1 MLKFTQI
8 NLHKAQ
14 QATLLLGQEMEGQS
28 QVISL
33 VTEPHTTAG
42 KITGLPRGTTVV
54 SDKSCNPHQNSQGPR
69 AGIVADRGLQI
80 HSMDSWCTRDC
91 AVATAKIHG
100 RQILLA
106 SIYLDINKPL
116 SLIHI

>member
-1 MLKFTQI
+1 MGLNYSPAPTTQQAMLKFTQI

-69 AGIVADRGLQI
+69 AGIVADRGLI
-80 HSMDSWCTRDC
+80 VGSRVP
-91 AVATAKIHG
+91 AVAHLAKDQWQCEV
-100 RQILLA
+100 RCRA
-106 SIYLDINKPL
+106 RVN
-116 SLIHI
+116 